1 MNRVSERF
9 TGGQLPPIGD
19 ELVTRRGLFRLAGV
33 AAGVAAMGPALAG
46 CTNGEKDPNNQTA
59 DAAPDTNT
67 EQHSQQD
74 NKPNSSNKEG
84 GLITDVWYMEKHPG
98 IPVNVT
104 ITEDAM
110 KWRRSL
116 ENPSKKCPI
125 YIAGRFPEGQGVT
138 SVDVS
143 YTLRRTVKRTGES
156 DLHIIGVTIEFMRSD
171 GTIVE
176 TYKGIVS

>member
-1 MNRVSERF
+1 
-9 TGGQLPPIGD
+9 
-19 ELVTRRGLFRLAGV
+19 
-33 AAGVAAMGPALAG
+33 
-46 CTNGEKDPNNQTA
+46 
-59 DAAPDTNT
+59 
-67 EQHSQQD
+67 
-74 NKPNSSNKEG
+74 
-84 GLITDVWYMEKHPG
+84 MEKHPG